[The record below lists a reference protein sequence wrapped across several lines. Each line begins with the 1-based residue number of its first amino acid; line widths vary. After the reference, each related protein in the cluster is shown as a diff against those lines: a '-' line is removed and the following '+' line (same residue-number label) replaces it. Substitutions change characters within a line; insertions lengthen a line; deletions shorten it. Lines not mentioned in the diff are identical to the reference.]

1 VHGEYLNSGGNE
13 LTVFSHPN
21 SALSQCGGDREKAAQ
36 KATTKVHL
44 KPTQKSGSKSPKNQ
58 RAKMFKKGPDI
69 AESLMQAFV

>member
-1 VHGEYLNSGGNE
+1 VVKIAKKQPKIR
-13 LTVFSHPN
+13 T
-21 SALSQCGGDREKAAQ
+21 K
-36 KATTKVHL
+36 KVHL